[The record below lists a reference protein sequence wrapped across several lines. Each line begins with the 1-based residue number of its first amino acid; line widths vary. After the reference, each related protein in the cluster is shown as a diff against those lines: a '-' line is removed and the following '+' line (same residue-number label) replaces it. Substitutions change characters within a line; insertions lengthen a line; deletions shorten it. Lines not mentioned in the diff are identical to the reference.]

1 MLREAGWKE
10 DVTTADAMIGEI
22 AYTKDKQELS
32 LSYVDTGFTPAEFT
46 IRATGVQLEKADR
59 KE

>member
-10 DVTTADAMIGEI
+10 DVTTADGMIGEI

-46 IRATGVQLEKADR
+46 IRATGVQLEKVVR
-59 KE
+59 QE